1 MRPQWARRGVLA
13 FLFGTPAMLGLVTFL
28 VIPFLMAIGLTLTDQ
43 KLLSPQDTH
52 AVGLSNYQR
61 LLSVTVMRQDGARMP
76 DGGIVYPRVRDV
88 TRHSAS
94 YKGYKPLAQMDVGAS
109 RYVFLARDPIFIRS
123 LLNTILFALLV
134 VPLQC
139 GLALVLALLVNAG
152 LPGQRAF
159 RTIYFSPV
167 VMSMVVVA
175 VIWAFLFNRDIGLL
189 NQLLSWVTLGH
200 AGKVDWLGDPA
211 TAMPAVVIMSAWQ
224 GAGLQ
229 MLIFLAGLQ
238 AIPKELYDAAKVDGA
253 TAWQRFGHVTLPGL
267 SRTIAFVVII
277 TTIAAFGL
285 FTQVDVMTQG
295 GPANATST
303 VMFYAIERGV
313 RGQDIAYGST
323 ITVVYF
329 VLIAT
334 LALLQQRFFARR
346 AGAR

>member
-1 MRPQWARRGVLA
+1 MRPQWARRGRLA
-13 FLFGTPAMLGLVTFL
+13 FLFGAPAMLGLMLFL
-28 VIPFLMAIGLTLTDQ
+28 IVPFLMAIALTVTDQ
-43 KLLSPQDTH
+43 KLLSPQETH
-52 AVGLSNYQR
+52 VVGLTNYQR
-61 LLSVTVMRQDGARMP
+61 LLGLTILRQEAARSADGHNA
-76 DGGIVYPRVRDV
+76 YPRIRDV
-88 TRHSAS
+88 TRHSAG
-94 YKGYKPLAQMDVGAS
+94 YRGYKPLAQLAVGGA
-109 RYVFLARDPIFIRS
+109 RYVILARDPIFIRS

-139 GLALVLALLVNAG
+139 GLALALALLVNAG
-152 LPGQRAF
+152 LAGQRIF

-189 NQLLSWVTLGH
+189 NQFLGWVSFGH
-200 AGKVDWLGDPA
+200 AGKVDWLGNPA

-238 AIPKELYDAAKVDGA
+238 AIPKELYDAARVDGA
-253 TAWQRFGHVTLPGL
+253 TAWQRFVHVTLPGL

-334 LALLQQRFFARR
+334 LALLQQRFFAGRGTR
-346 AGAR
+346 

>member
-1 MRPQWARRGVLA
+1 MRPQWTHRGGLA
-13 FLFGTPAMLGLVTFL
+13 FLFGTPAMLGLITFL
-28 VIPFLMAIGLTLTDQ
+28 IVPFVMAIGLTLTNQ
-43 KLLSPQDTH
+43 KLLSPQD
-52 AVGLSNYQR
+52 AQIVGLANYER
-61 LLSVTVMRQDGARMP
+61 LLGITVMRQEGVRTTDGH
-76 DGGIVYPRVRDV
+76 ITFERVRDV
-88 TRHSAS
+88 TRHSPRFH
-94 YKGYKPLAQMDVGAS
+94 GYKPLGQADLGSARFVL
-109 RYVFLARDPIFIRS
+109 LARDPVFVRS
-123 LLNTILFALLV
+123 LANTVLFAVMV

-139 GLALVLALLVNAG
+139 SLALALALLVNAG
-152 LPGQRAF
+152 LPGQRIF

-175 VIWAFLFNRDIGLL
+175 VIWAFLFNRDIGLI
-189 NQLLSWVTLGH
+189 NQFLGWITMGGV
-200 AGKVDWLGDPA
+200 ARIDWLGNPA
-211 TAMPAVVIMSAWQ
+211 TAMPAIVLMSAWQ

-238 AIPKELYDAAKVDGA
+238 AIPKELYDAARIDGA
-253 TAWQRFGHVTLPGL
+253 NAWQRFIHVTLPGL
-267 SRTIAFVVII
+267 SRAIAFVVII

-329 VLIAT
+329 ILIAT

-346 AGAR
+346 AGVR

>member
-1 MRPQWARRGVLA
+1 MRPQWTHRGTLA
-13 FLFGTPAMLGLVTFL
+13 FLFGTPAMLGLITFL
-28 VIPFLMAIGLTLTDQ
+28 IIPFVMAIGLTLTNQ

-52 AVGLSNYQR
+52 LVGLSNYER
-61 LLSVTVMRQDGARMP
+61 LLGITVMRQEGARSP
-76 DGGIVYPRVRDV
+76 DGSIAFERVRDV
-88 TRHSAS
+88 TRHSARFH
-94 YKGYKPLAQMDVGAS
+94 GYKPLGQAEFGSARFVL
-109 RYVFLARDPIFIRS
+109 LARDPIFIRS
-123 LLNTILFALLV
+123 LLNTVLFAVMV

-139 GLALVLALLVNAG
+139 GLALALALLVNAG

-175 VIWAFLFNRDIGLL
+175 VIWAFLFNRDIGLI
-189 NQLLSWVTLGH
+189 NQFLGWITLGH
-200 AGKVDWLGDPA
+200 SGQMDWLGNPA
-211 TAMPAVVIMSAWQ
+211 TAMPAIVLMSAWQ

-238 AIPKELYDAAKVDGA
+238 AIPRELYDAARIDGA
-253 TAWQRFGHVTLPGL
+253 TAWQRFVHVTLPGL

-329 VLIAT
+329 ILIAT

-346 AGAR
+346 AGAQ

>member
-1 MRPQWARRGVLA
+1 MRRGVLA
-13 FLFGTPAMLGLVTFL
+13 FLFGTPAMLGLIVFL
-28 VIPFLMAIGLTLTDQ
+28 IIPFLMAFALTLTDQ
-43 KLLSPQDTH
+43 KLLSPQATH
-52 AVGLSNYQR
+52 VVGLTNYER
-61 LLSVTVMRQDGARMP
+61 LLGLAVMRQAGMSDPGGATAF
-76 DGGIVYPRVRDV
+76 PRIRDV
-88 TRHSAS
+88 TRHSVRFE
-94 YKGYKPLAQMDVGAS
+94 GYKPLAQATAGSS
-109 RYVFLARDPIFIRS
+109 RYVLLARDPIFIRS
-123 LLNTILFALLV
+123 VLNTALFALMV
-134 VPLQC
+134 VPVQG
-139 GLALVLALLVNAG
+139 GLALAMALLVNAG
-152 LPGQRAF
+152 LSGQRVF

-189 NQLLSWVTLGH
+189 NQFLHWASFGH
-200 AGKVDWLGDPA
+200 IDPVDWLGTSA
-211 TAMPAVVIMSAWQ
+211 TAMPAIVLMSAWQ

-238 AIPKELYDAAKVDGA
+238 AIPKELYDAARIDGA
-253 TAWQRFGHVTLPGL
+253 TAWQRFVNVTLPGL

-295 GPANATST
+295 GPANATGT

-329 VLIAT
+329 VLIAS

-346 AGAR
+346 ADKR